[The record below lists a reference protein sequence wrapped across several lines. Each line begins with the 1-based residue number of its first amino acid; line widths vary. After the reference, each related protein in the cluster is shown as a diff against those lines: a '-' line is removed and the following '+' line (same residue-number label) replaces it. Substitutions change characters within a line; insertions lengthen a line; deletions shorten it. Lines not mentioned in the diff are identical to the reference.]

1 MDKNFVYF
9 HVRQSQMKKNKST
22 HPSLKM
28 PENIPGILLNTKG
41 IVLSANKYFSKVYGK
56 SQSEII
62 GKKLNEI
69 LRGKKSLSIAKISRL
84 LTKQHYMS
92 YHVQLQNGNIERS
105 TFNAILFK
113 KDRMLC
119 CLFNQ
124 LEDTL
129 KLMKEIEILNSIAD
143 HNLKKLIKSN
153 EKLILARQSEK
164 EAVQSKE
171 KFLTNVSHELR
182 TPLTGIS
189 GILQLLSKT
198 TMDTTQ
204 TEYVSSLSHSA
215 KNLISMINE
224 LLDLSKLKSGKF
236 ELISKEFSLEECI
249 NYTASSFSIISSNT
263 NVHFSLT
270 YDNKIPKTLIGDSL
284 RISQILNN
292 LLQNAFKFTSEGFVY
307 LEIKLREKKGKNVSV
322 EFSVTD
328 SGSGIEKEKL
338 SKIFDEFYQVET
350 DAATRVGGTGL
361 GLTICQQLVKLQGG
375 TITVDSNPGKGT
387 SFHVSLPFRMGK
399 ATRQKP
405 EAGKKRMSHS
415 SIMVVDDNP
424 VNLLVMENVLKREG
438 AEVVVC
444 KNGKEA
450 LAAFEKKKAQ
460 AILVDLNMP
469 VMGGFELAEKIRKI
483 SNVPMMAVTAE
494 NQDNLF
500 EKCRNSGFMDVL
512 YKPFSNENLISKSLN
527 LLNVY
532 SSDEKETTR
541 GKKSQ
546 GQNENTPIDFNLIR
560 SVSGGNNESF
570 RELIQT
576 IIENLKTDIPQL
588 KLEIERT
595 NFSSIKFFAHK
606 LKTSYGY
613 LNLKKEQNKLSII
626 EKNAEEKK
634 GIKEIKKYFAIIIN
648 EHKKL
653 IQSLKSVI

>member
-1 MDKNFVYF
+1 
-9 HVRQSQMKKNKST
+9 MKKKK
-22 HPSLKM
+22 LKQTLLKL
-28 PENIPGILLNTKG
+28 PDNLPGILLNVKG
-41 IVLSANKYFSKVYGK
+41 LVLGTNKSFSKVYGK
-56 SQSEII
+56 SESEII

-69 LRGKKSLSIAKISRL
+69 LQVKKSFSTSKILQL
-84 LTKQHYMS
+84 LTKQHYVS
-92 YHVQLQNGNIERS
+92 YPVQIQNGNLEKS
-105 TFNAILFK
+105 TFTAILFK
-113 KDRMLC
+113 KGRMIC
-119 CLFNQ
+119 CLFNH

-198 TMDTTQ
+198 AMDTTQ

-236 ELISKEFSLEECI
+236 ELNNKEFSLEECI
-249 NYTASSFSIISSNT
+249 NYTASSFSIISSNSD
-263 NVHFSLT
+263 VHFSLT

-292 LLQNAFKFTSEGFVY
+292 LLQNAFKFTREGFVY
-307 LEIKLREKKGKNVSV
+307 LEIKLREKKGKNVFV

-338 SKIFDEFYQVET
+338 SKIFDEFYQIET
-350 DAATRVGGTGL
+350 DAATRVGSTGL

-375 TITVDSNPGKGT
+375 TISVDSNPGKGT
-387 SFHVSLPFRMGK
+387 CFRVSLPFRTGK
-399 ATRQKP
+399 AIRQKP
-405 EAGKKRMSHS
+405 ETNQKRMIHS
-415 SIMVVDDNP
+415 SIMIVDDNP

-438 AEVVVC
+438 AEVMVC

-494 NQDNLF
+494 SQDNLF
-500 EKCRNSGFMDVL
+500 EKCKNSGFIDVL
-512 YKPFSNENLISKSLN
+512 YKPFSNENLISKALN
-527 LLNVY
+527 LLNIY
-532 SSDEKETTR
+532 SSDENRTKR
-541 GKKSQ
+541 IKKSSD
-546 GQNENTPIDFNLIR
+546 QNESTQIDFNLIH
-560 SVSGGNNESF
+560 SVSGGNKESF
-570 RELIQT
+570 RQLILT
-576 IIENLKTDIPQL
+576 IIENLETDIPQL

-595 NFSSIKFFAHK
+595 NFESIKFHAHK

-634 GIKEIKKYFAIIIN
+634 GIREIKKYFAIIIN

-653 IQSLKSVI
+653 IQLLKSVI